1 MGSAGTRERGRGRPE
16 SASRAGEE
24 GACAA
29 LAERLSRTLG
39 TGVALAA
46 RSRWTELRAA
56 RISDAAL
63 AGLLG
68 PAAETFKGLE
78 AEAADLLATCDR
90 WAGSAAWTWDLNAP
104 AVEVAADTDEESP
117 T

>member
-1 MGSAGTRERGRGRPE
+1 VDGG
-16 SASRAGEE
+16 
-24 GACAA
+24 GAAAAA

-56 RISDAAL
+56 RIAEAAL

-68 PAAETFKGLE
+68 PAAGVFKNVE
-78 AEAADLLATCDR
+78 AEAAELRSTCDE
-90 WAGSAAWTWDLNAP
+90 WAAPAAWSWDLNDP
-104 AVEVAADTDEESP
+104 AAQAAARGEESP
-117 T
+117 I